1 MNCDADRGKRGS
13 RAVQILA
20 AIWLVGEHSWEL
32 LADEMWFVDS
42 PPHASQPGK
51 RAGSFNGVAARESGV
66 VGQ

>member
-1 MNCDADRGKRGS
+1 MNCHADTGKRGY

-20 AIWLVGEHSWEL
+20 AIWLVGGLSWEL
-32 LADEMWFVDS
+32 LADEVWFVDS

-51 RAGSFNGVAARESGV
+51 LAGSFNGVAARESGV